1 MDDFSNASEF
11 FINSLKGLATSLSE
25 SLPGIVNALLIFLVG
40 WLFAR
45 VVAWII
51 NRFLSKLNFDKL
63 AQKIEADD
71 FLKNANIN
79 LTPTRM
85 VSKFI
90 YWVLMLFVFITV
102 ADMLGWDK
110 VSGEIANL
118 LGYLPNLFFAVV
130 FFIIGVYIASFVR
143 KLIQGATATI
153 GLSAGRMIGNVVFY
167 FLMII
172 VTITALDQA
181 GLDTTMLS
189 SNLLIIIGAVV
200 LAAAVSYSIASVDF
214 VKNILAGF
222 YTRKSFYVGQ
232 KIEVDGEVG
241 EIQDITNISLVLKK
255 ENGEEVLIPTSI
267 LINNKVRILSK
278 RK

>member
-11 FINSLKGLATSLSE
+11 FINSMKGLATSLSE

-45 VVAWII
+45 MISWII
-51 NRFLSKLNFDKL
+51 NRLLSKLNFDKL

-79 LTPTRM
+79 LTPTRL

-102 ADMLGWDK
+102 SDMLGWDK

-130 FFIIGVYIASFVR
+130 FFIIGVYIASFIR

-167 FLMII
+167 FLMLI

-189 SNLLIIIGAVV
+189 SNLLIIIGAIV

-222 YTRKSFYVGQ
+222 YTRKAFYVGQ

-241 EIQDITNISLVLKK
+241 EIQDINNISLVLKK
-255 ENGEEVLIPTSI
+255 ENGEEVLIPTSM
-267 LINNKVRILSK
+267 LINNKVRILNK